1 VLTAYALPR
10 RDSLRE
16 SADAPLARKGQECAL
31 LSINAP
37 TRTIL
42 RSR

>member
-1 VLTAYALPR
+1 MLAAYALSH

-16 SADAPLARKGQECAL
+16 SADAASARKGQECE

-37 TRTIL
+37 TRTRL
-42 RSR
+42 RNR